1 MCLATGGTFINSP
14 NSESLK
20 VAFQAI
26 TNLKDATDQQSNY
39 IDEKFDW
46 SLLAALSM
54 KVCENMSLLLYST
67 I

>member
-39 IDEKFDW
+39 IDEKFD
-46 SLLAALSM
+46 
-54 KVCENMSLLLYST
+54 
-67 I
+67 